1 MTGLRV
7 KLYLLAATMAAFAGC
22 AVNPS
27 YTDATISPERKAY
40 IHCAVVKAYSRYDA
54 PAAALDIARNAVQEC
69 EPQKRAVYAK
79 LLAENAGQAQ
89 GKLFAD
95 SYISELS
102 ATMVSHIALRLDEV
116 RTQRRSGSKTPSR
129 KSGITNI

>member
-1 MTGLRV
+1 M
-7 KLYLLAATMAAFAGC
+7 KLYLLAAAMAAIAGC

-40 IHCAVVKAYSRYDA
+40 IHCAVVKAYSRFDT
-54 PAAALDIARNAVQEC
+54 PEAALDIARTAVEEC
-69 EPQKRAVYAK
+69 EPQKRAVYDK
-79 LLAENAGQAQ
+79 LLAENASQAQ

-102 ATMVSHIALRLDEV
+102 ATMVNHIALRLDEV
-116 RTQRRSGSKTPSR
+116 RVQRKDGSKAINR
-129 KSGITNI
+129 KAGITNI

>member
-7 KLYLLAATMAAFAGC
+7 KLYLLAATMAALAGC

-40 IHCAVVKAYSRYDA
+40 IHCAVVKAYSRFNAPDA
-54 PAAALDIARNAVQEC
+54 TLDIARTAVQEC
-69 EPQKRAVYAK
+69 EPQKLAVYDK

-89 GKLFAD
+89 GKHFAD

-116 RTQRRSGSKTPSR
+116 RMQRKDESKTLNR
-129 KSGITNI
+129 KAGITSI